1 MNIQLVMNKLPSQ
14 FSRDEVRIKMQESYE
29 VSIGSILPLS
39 EDLLTLASG
48 GLAVLEFPNHA
59 WTGGVRDLATVLLE
73 SSSHE

>member
-1 MNIQLVMNKLPSQ
+1 MNKLPSQ

-59 WTGGVRDLATVLLE
+59 WTGGVRDLSTVLLE